1 MREEAA
7 AYLTRLTAEKTSEG
21 GATTAAGES
30 PQVAVREEEVKDAQ
44 DTVKD
49 LAGLFWE
56 KEMEA
61 AEKTAVAVEE
71 APARLAAAAVPSGA
85 AGAVSSW
92 TYL

>member
-1 MREEAA
+1 M
-7 AYLTRLTAEKTSEG
+7 
-21 GATTAAGES
+21 
-30 PQVAVREEEVKDAQ
+30 AVREEEVKDAQ

-71 APARLAAAAVPSGA
+71 ALARLAAAAVPSGA